1 MSTTTTTIN
10 TVQRSS
16 YSAKGLDFES
26 HPAEIVQGGKVS
38 NNINVQDLRNAIPAY
53 CFKPTLA
60 KSFFYLFRD
69 LILVSGLMTA
79 AFKFIPLIEN
89 PLLRYSTWGLYGWVQ
104 GLAMTGIWVIGHES
118 GHSNFSTSNL
128 LNDIVG
134 WTLHSALLTPYFS
147 WKSSHRRH
155 HIYANNLAKDHN
167 YVPPQREEYANSLLF
182 DVNRLEELTEDSP
195 IVTFLRIV
203 LQQVIGFPW
212 YLLTNITASQGS
224 LHKPHS
230 KKILGNSHFLPH
242 STIFRPEEG
251 HLIVLSDLGIG
262 LMAAGL
268 YLAATKIGFELM
280 ALLYLQPYMWV
291 NHWIVAITYLHH
303 THPNLPKFEP
313 EAWTFLKGATAT
325 VDREFGF
332 IGKHMFHNIIEF
344 HVIHHL
350 FSRIPQY
357 YAEEA
362 TKKIIP
368 LLGDAYHS
376 DKHRKFLPSLWESF
390 TRCQWVE
397 PDDASKQPK
406 DRAMWY
412 KAGPSP
418 PVEAMM
424 TKKNSYMSD
433 LIKE

>member
-1 MSTTTTTIN
+1 MGVVRMGAGSRHDWALGKWCYN
-10 TVQRSS
+10 DP
-16 YSAKGLDFES
+16 LDLWHS
-26 HPAEIVQGGKVS
+26 VNMQ
-38 NNINVQDLRNAIPAY
+38 
-53 CFKPTLA
+53 
-60 KSFFYLFRD
+60 
-69 LILVSGLMTA
+69 
-79 AFKFIPLIEN
+79 
-89 PLLRYSTWGLYGWVQ
+89 
-104 GLAMTGIWVIGHES
+104 VIGHES
-118 GHSNFSTSNL
+118 GHSNFSTSTL

-230 KKILGNSHFLPH
+230 KNFLGNSHFLPH

-251 HLIVLSDLGIG
+251 HLILLSDIGIG

-268 YLAATKIGFELM
+268 YYAASKVGFGLV

-303 THPNLPKFEP
+303 THPDLPKFEP

-350 FSRIPQY
+350 FS
-357 YAEEA
+357 
-362 TKKIIP
+362 
-368 LLGDAYHS
+368 
-376 DKHRKFLPSLWESF
+376 
-390 TRCQWVE
+390 
-397 PDDASKQPK
+397 
-406 DRAMWY
+406 
-412 KAGPSP
+412 
-418 PVEAMM
+418 
-424 TKKNSYMSD
+424 
-433 LIKE
+433 